1 MNSDELVPKLVRAC
15 LDNDRRLVEE
25 ISTMLVKLYKKK
37 QPNIAQEISQ
47 SLTYSRNGAS
57 AIRTADVQPL
67 PIDRETRYSLQGR
80 RTFRNRPSHIIIRD
94 HGGTKQ
100 FHTRKDRNRETTY

>member
-47 SLTYSRNGAS
+47 SLTYCYKICRCTTSS
-57 AIRTADVQPL
+57 
-67 PIDRETRYSLQGR
+67 
-80 RTFRNRPSHIIIRD
+80 NR
-94 HGGTKQ
+94 
-100 FHTRKDRNRETTY
+100 

>member
-25 ISTMLVKLYKKK
+25 ISTMLVKLNKKK

-57 AIRTADVQPL
+57 AIRSADVQPL
-67 PIDRETRYSLQGR
+67 PIDR
-80 RTFRNRPSHIIIRD
+80 
-94 HGGTKQ
+94 
-100 FHTRKDRNRETTY
+100 